1 MRLRFNW
8 LRVVISH
15 QEMPPEGESKMTT
28 DWMVQKIYISWN
40 SRQRRRPHTP
50 NGLWSGHIRYMH
62 GYKNAFSK
70 LSMCVWLRGDIFSP
84 FLTSYHRINQLW
96 HVLLFPLSSFLYLKN
111 QHFKTFNIRQTFSW
125 RNNVFYLP
133 SFVGGIW
140 KVQWSREGRNKYK
153 LRDLRLPNL
162 ICSRELRP
170 PLFPKS
176 CVAWRMNGCWS
187 IVLTAHRGLFTMFS
201 ILI

>member
-1 MRLRFNW
+1 MVCGVAILCTCMGIKMPFLNW
-8 LRVVISH
+8 ACVS
-15 QEMPPEGESKMTT
+15 G
-28 DWMVQKIYISWN
+28 W
-40 SRQRRRPHTP
+40 
-50 NGLWSGHIRYMH
+50 GLT
-62 GYKNAFSK
+62 F
-70 LSMCVWLRGDIFSP
+70 FSP
-84 FLTSYHRINQLW
+84 FFTSYHRINQLW
-96 HVLLFPLSSFLYLKN
+96 HVLLFPLSSFLYLKH

-125 RNNVFYLP
+125 RNNVFYLL

-140 KVQWSREGRNKYK
+140 KAQWSREGRNKYK